1 MRIKLFVL
9 WFSLSWTCCLRVANN
24 DLYFSDSF
32 TYDLLLSPMSI
43 AAGIAYG
50 LVWGFI
56 VKYVPERSDVSI
68 LILFNTKH

>member
-1 MRIKLFVL
+1 MLALRHFHRGRNSRI
-9 WFSLSWTCCLRVANN
+9 ANN

-32 TYDLLLSPMSI
+32 THDLLLSPISI

-50 LVWGFI
+50 FVWGFI

-68 LILFNTKH
+68 LILFMNIV

>member
-1 MRIKLFVL
+1 MIEINCLHCDFYHYRNSRI
-9 WFSLSWTCCLRVANN
+9 ANN

-32 TYDLLLSPMSI
+32 VHNLLLSPISI
-43 AAGIAYG
+43 AAGLAYG

-68 LILFNTKH
+68 LILFVNIV